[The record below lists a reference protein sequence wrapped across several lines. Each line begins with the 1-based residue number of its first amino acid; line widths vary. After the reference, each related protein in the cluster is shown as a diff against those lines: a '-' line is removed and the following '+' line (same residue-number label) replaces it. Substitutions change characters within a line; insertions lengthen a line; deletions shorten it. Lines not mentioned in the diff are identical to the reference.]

1 MIQKGKCLNC
11 WNEIY
16 VKDCHFQCH
25 HCGYAENWS
34 EEATYQLDKENKNDR
49 ILPQMPLQ
57 NRGMEKGKR
66 GKAIIEKNEKN
77 RAGKD

>member
-1 MIQKGKCLNC
+1 MMS
-11 WNEIY
+11 
-16 VKDCHFQCH
+16 
-25 HCGYAENWS
+25 ENLKVIM
-34 EEATYQLDKENKNDR
+34 YIRKEKKNDR